1 MNKDEFNELDSRIRM
16 LEIVGK
22 HTVSRLNTLI
32 TIAIT
37 GIIMPV
43 ILKHFGW

>member
-1 MNKDEFNELDSRIRM
+1 MNKDEFIDHELRIRM
-16 LEIVGK
+16 LEIIGK
-22 HTVSRLNTLI
+22 QTVSRLNTLI

-37 GIIMPV
+37 GFIMPV